1 MTTDATWTLEA
12 AQAELNRFIDRRAEK
27 NGQERPEEVAYAES
41 VRRYHAR
48 QRKELDAE
56 RYRFH
61 ADQAE
66 RLRRTMTALV
76 EHHER
81 QAMKLLEGKA

>member
-1 MTTDATWTLEA
+1 MTTAEREREEIWEA
-12 AQAELNRFIDRRAEK
+12 
-27 NGQERPEEVAYAES
+27 S
-41 VRRYHAR
+41 VRRDRERRRR
-48 QRKELDAE
+48 QLEAE

-66 RLRRTMTALV
+66 RLRRTMTGLV

-81 QAMKLLEGKA
+81 EARKLLIEPGLSPDSMEGESLG